1 MPADPPEFC
10 LAESPADYVGS
21 PYPEFELRLP
31 RLAQYCLFP
40 LHNPSRLLAVET
52 PLDLFPVL
60 AQLSGLQPSCGPA
73 CADCVSAG
81 SRSQS
86 SNVLG

>member
-1 MPADPPEFC
+1 MPADPPEIC

-31 RLAQYCLFP
+31 RLAQYCLFL

-52 PLDLFPVL
+52 PLDLFPR
-60 AQLSGLQPSCGPA
+60 A
-73 CADCVSAG
+73 CATVGAPALVRACL
-81 SRSQS
+81 R
-86 SNVLG
+86 

>member
-1 MPADPPEFC
+1 MSSDPPEIC

-40 LHNPSRLLAVET
+40 FITPPAYSPLKHPSIYFRVPT
-52 PLDLFPVL
+52 
-60 AQLSGLQPSCGPA
+60 QLSGLQPSCGPA